1 MRRKSTSST
10 KKAQTPLG
18 NGTRKPPTIAQLG
31 VEVRSVQREAVDQ
44 LRQAIMSGTFK
55 PGERIVESRMC
66 TSLGVSRPSLRE
78 ALRSLE
84 AEKLIEITPNRG
96 PQVATL
102 SWSDAKAIYDVR
114 ELLEGEAAAL
124 SAEGSSD
131 EEVASMGKSLAA
143 FARAAK
149 KGDHEEQLEATA
161 KFYEALLR
169 SAGNKVIAEMIA
181 QLSARI
187 TWLRRR
193 SMSLPGR
200 ALQSAD
206 EMTAILEAIK
216 RRDAKSARMAAK
228 RHVELASKA
237 AARAYSLIKSEL

>member
-1 MRRKSTSST
+1 
-10 KKAQTPLG
+10 
-18 NGTRKPPTIAQLG
+18 
-31 VEVRSVQREAVDQ
+31 
-44 LRQAIMSGTFK
+44 
-55 PGERIVESRMC
+55 MC
-66 TSLGVSRPSLRE
+66 NSLGISRPSLRE

-102 SWSDAKAIYDVR
+102 TWSDAKAIYDVR
-114 ELLEGEAAAL
+114 GLLEGEAAAL
-124 SAEGSSD
+124 AAEGSSD
-131 EEVASMGKSLAA
+131 KDVAIMSSSLAA

-149 KGDHEEQLEATA
+149 KSDHEGQLEATA
-161 KFYEALLR
+161 KFYDTLLQ
-169 SAGNKVIAEMIA
+169 SAGNKVIAEILS

-200 ALQSAD
+200 ALQSAG
-206 EMTAILEAIK
+206 EMGAILEAIE
-216 RRDAKSARMAAK
+216 RRDAKSARATAK

-237 AARAYSLIKSEL
+237 AARAYSLMESEV